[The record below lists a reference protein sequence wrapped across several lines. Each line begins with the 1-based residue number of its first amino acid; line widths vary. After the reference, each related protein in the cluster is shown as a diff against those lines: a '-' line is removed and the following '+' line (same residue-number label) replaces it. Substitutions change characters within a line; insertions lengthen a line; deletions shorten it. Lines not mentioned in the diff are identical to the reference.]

1 MNSIDSHKRS
11 LLKALIYKVG
21 SVAILALLSWLFTRD
36 LMKMSGITL
45 SYELIA
51 VVGYYAHER
60 LWARVNWGRKPQIVK
75 K

>member
-21 SVAILALLSWLFTRD
+21 SVVVLAGVSWLFTGD

-51 VVGYYAHER
+51 IVGYYAHER
-60 LWARVNWGRKPQIVK
+60 LWARVNWGKSLK
-75 K
+75 E